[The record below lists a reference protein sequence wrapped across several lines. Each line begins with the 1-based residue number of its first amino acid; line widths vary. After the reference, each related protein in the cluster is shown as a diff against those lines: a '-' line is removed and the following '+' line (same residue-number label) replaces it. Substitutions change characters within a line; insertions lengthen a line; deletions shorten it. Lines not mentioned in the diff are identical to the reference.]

1 MLPMPTGLGE
11 AVLVRARSAED
22 VAVTVAEAVLFAVLG
37 SNPFNVTVAVFVDE
51 PGAVAVTI
59 ILTVAVAALASVPR
73 LQVTVVVP
81 VQVP

>member
-1 MLPMPTGLGE
+1 MLPIPTGLGE
-11 AVLVRARSAED
+11 AVLVTARSAED
-22 VAVTVAEAVLFAVLG
+22 VAVTLVEAVLFAVLG
-37 SNPFNVTVAVFVDE
+37 SNSFNVTVAVFVDV

-59 ILTVAVAALASVPR
+59 ILTVAVAALASEPR